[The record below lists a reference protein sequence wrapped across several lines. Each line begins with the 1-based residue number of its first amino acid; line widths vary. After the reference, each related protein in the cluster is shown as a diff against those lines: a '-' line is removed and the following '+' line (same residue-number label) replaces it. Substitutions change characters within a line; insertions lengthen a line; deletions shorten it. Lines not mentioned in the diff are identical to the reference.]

1 MRITALTACAL
12 LASSGAFAAD
22 AIVPYVPE
30 PAPVV
35 ADTFSWNGGY
45 VGLNAGYAWGKFKHN
60 VETKRPEGKSPLP
73 GTPESEI
80 DYEILDAATYSSSPS
95 GFIGGVQ
102 IGYNWQFDQFVFGL
116 ETDFQ
121 GGRLKDSVSGGVSP
135 YTFNAETK
143 IDWFGTARVRLGYVP
158 TERLM
163 IYATGGL
170 AYAHVKSYMNYAGYE
185 SAVSKT
191 KTGYT
196 VGGGAEY
203 AIDNHW
209 SLKTEY
215 LFTDLGKIDT
225 LNAQRGYTKFS
236 AETKANFHTVRV
248 GLNYKF

>member
-1 MRITALTACAL
+1 MRITVLAACTVI
-12 LASSGAFAAD
+12 ASSGAYAAD

-35 ADTFSWNGGY
+35 ADTFSWTGGY
-45 VGLNAGYAWGKFKHN
+45 VGVNAGYAWGKFKHN
-60 VETKRPEGKSPLP
+60 VLAKQIVGKDYLP
-73 GTPESEI
+73 GTPESEKN
-80 DYEILDAATYSSSPS
+80 YEIVDDATYSASPS
-95 GFIGGVQ
+95 GFVGGVQ

-121 GGRLKDSVSGGVSP
+121 GGSLKGSVSGGVAP
-135 YTFNAETK
+135 YTFNADTK

-170 AYAHVKSYMNYAGYE
+170 AYAHVKSYMNYAGFE

-215 LFTDLGKIDT
+215 LFTDLGKIDSMEVIRKR
-225 LNAQRGYTKFS
+225 NAYS
-236 AETKANFHTVRV
+236 AETKANFHTVRI